1 MRCTA
6 CGEAWFVPYP
16 ELLDAEPIEELTV
29 EKRARPQRPVEKARP
44 GGKNFPQA
52 TQNSPIKS
60 KSAARAAQTAKPAR
74 AQKFDDQVEAEA
86 FDYEEEDDSLFGA
99 PPTSP
104 GHEPRSDRSYRDD
117 IDDAIE
123 EEAPEEGRRLRF
135 PFGGRRKNRAEDE
148 TDLDEHFI
156 EQPAQD
162 KEPPFLKQRDQ
173 AAALN
178 QKGKPQKDAVD
189 AKYEVIGPEDDDF
202 AERQAAPLEAE
213 LSVEESAQDRRQGFG
228 RRATDRANHPEA
240 DRRGKDDRRAGTEI
254 ARLEDVSPFDPE
266 EFDEDFFK
274 TLRATPEDLARA
286 LNKTRR
292 RAEVRRKNRLT
303 PLRALGWFVWLS
315 AVIGVCY
322 SVYNFRD
329 EIVKIAPKTADA
341 YAIIGIDADPYG
353 LAIEN
358 VQHRLAMSTNG
369 ATIEISGQLRNNGDG
384 SIEAPMLQA
393 EALGPRGELLSRWTF
408 SPDGAEV
415 LEGATIDFI
424 TRAPAPEGVAEVA
437 LSFAPAKSPVSDIF
451 PGLQQ

>member
-29 EKRARPQRPVEKARP
+29 EKQARPKRPVEKTRKGARD
-44 GGKNFPQA
+44 FPQA
-52 TQNSPIKS
+52 APKRAMKPQGVAP
-60 KSAARAAQTAKPAR
+60 APPPADVARAER
-74 AQKFDDQVEAEA
+74 FENQVEAEA
-86 FDYEEEDDSLFGA
+86 FDFEEEDDSLFGA
-99 PPTSP
+99 PPSP
-104 GHEPRSDRSYRDD
+104 SSHTAHPDRSYRDEVEV
-117 IDDAIE
+117 DADE
-123 EEAPEEGRRLRF
+123 DAPDESRRLRF
-135 PFGGRRKNRAEDE
+135 PFGGRRKKR
-148 TDLDEHFI
+148 TDDQSDVDDRTFEQSEH
-156 EQPAQD
+156 D
-162 KEPPFLKQRDQ
+162 KEPPFLKQRDR
-173 AAALN
+173 AAALRE
-178 QKGKPQKDAVD
+178 KGETPKVALDAN
-189 AKYEVIGPEDDDF
+189 YEVIGPDDDDF
-202 AERQAAPLEAE
+202 AERQSAPLEAE
-213 LSVEESAQDRRQGFG
+213 TPDAETDQDRRQGFG
-228 RRATDRANHPEA
+228 RRATDRANHPDA
-240 DRRGKDDRRAGTEI
+240 DRRGNDRRAGTEI

-266 EFDEDFFK
+266 EFDEEFFK

-303 PLRALGWFVWLS
+303 PLRALGWFLWLG

-369 ATIEISGQLRNNGDG
+369 ATIEISGKLRNNGDAT
-384 SIEAPMLQA
+384 IEAPLLQA